1 MRVHMFGDAFGKHGG
16 FLFSSH
22 HSIFGMQ
29 TIMNHGACTLH
40 VACCQCLVWLCEI
53 LRYAL

>member
-29 TIMNHGACTLH
+29 TIMNHGACTLR
-40 VACCQCLVWLCEI
+40 VACCVLPVS
-53 LRYAL
+53 RVAL